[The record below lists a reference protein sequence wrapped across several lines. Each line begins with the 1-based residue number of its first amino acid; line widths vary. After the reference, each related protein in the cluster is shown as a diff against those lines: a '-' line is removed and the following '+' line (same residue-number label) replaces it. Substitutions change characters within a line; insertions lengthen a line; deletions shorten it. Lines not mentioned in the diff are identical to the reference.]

1 MPVVTL
7 SLAATAPN
15 GCLAA
20 QMRTGSWR
28 GGDDVLFGG
37 AGNDRLEGGAGADRF
52 VEGAGLGFDTVVDF
66 DLAGGDLVGL
76 SGSLYSR
83 EYRRWKAPTSR
94 PGRVVHPASRGGQDR
109 LNGSRL
115 FRCLMAAVDTP
126 HFSIRPARAQDG
138 RTTASS
144 CSQRTRPVSRRGR
157 GDLIRPSPTCPDGA
171 AHGSRFRTQ
180 RLSAVHDRSL
190 KRHAARFME

>member
-7 SLAATAPN
+7 SLGATAPN

-52 VEGAGLGFDTVVDF
+52 VVEGAGLGFDTVVDF

-83 EYRRWKAPTSR
+83 EAM
-94 PGRVVHPASRGGQDR
+94 
-109 LNGSRL
+109 L
-115 FRCLMAAVDTP
+115 AATIQTMEGTYVETG
-126 HFSIRPARAQDG
+126 AG
-138 RTTASS
+138 RTS
-144 CSQRTRPVSRRGR
+144 CFSGWTRP
-157 GDLIRPSPTCPDGA
+157 P
-171 AHGSRFRTQ
+171 
-180 RLSAVHDRSL
+180 
-190 KRHAARFME
+190 

>member
-83 EYRRWKAPTSR
+83 EAM
-94 PGRVVHPASRGGQDR
+94 
-109 LNGSRL
+109 L
-115 FRCLMAAVDTP
+115 AATIQTMEGTYVETG
-126 HFSIRPARAQDG
+126 AG
-138 RTTASS
+138 RTS
-144 CSQRTRPVSRRGR
+144 CFSGWTRP
-157 GDLIRPSPTCPDGA
+157 P
-171 AHGSRFRTQ
+171 
-180 RLSAVHDRSL
+180 
-190 KRHAARFME
+190 

>member
-7 SLAATAPN
+7 SLGATAPN

-83 EYRRWKAPTSR
+83 EAMLAATIQTMKAPTSR
-94 PGRVVHPASRGGQDR
+94 PGA
-109 LNGSRL
+109 
-115 FRCLMAAVDTP
+115 
-126 HFSIRPARAQDG
+126 G
-138 RTTASS
+138 RTS
-144 CSQRTRPVSRRGR
+144 CFSGWTRP
-157 GDLIRPSPTCPDGA
+157 P
-171 AHGSRFRTQ
+171 
-180 RLSAVHDRSL
+180 
-190 KRHAARFME
+190 